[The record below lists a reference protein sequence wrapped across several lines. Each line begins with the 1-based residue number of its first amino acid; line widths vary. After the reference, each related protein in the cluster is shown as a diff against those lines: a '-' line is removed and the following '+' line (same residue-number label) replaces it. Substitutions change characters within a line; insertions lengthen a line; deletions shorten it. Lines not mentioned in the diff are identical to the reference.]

1 MSILTNE
8 KKYQKL
14 FLAGLINGI
23 GDRFSQVASLSLL
36 LQLADSGMSVG
47 ITLALRMLPFLLFG
61 PFSNKMAAKW
71 SRKNL
76 LIFTDA
82 ARAVIAISFFFVENE
97 ADIWIIYSASFLL
110 ASGEALYAPVRKA
123 SIPAIIAPK
132 NLKAVNGLE
141 QVQLGIVLVIGAL
154 AGGVVSYL
162 FGIHAAFLVNIVSFI
177 VAGAFI
183 NRIESLENPQS
194 NAASPSE
201 YKGKGLFSVL
211 FSSSLFIMLM
221 SADIFVPLANGIENV
236 LISVYANNTFF
247 AGDLG
252 VGILYSVLGIGFII
266 SPLLTKYIKSHF
278 LYFAY
283 FSMLMEGFILLAVS
297 QIDSFII
304 IAVLFGLLTIFGGV
318 GNALLDTVIMN
329 ELPQKHQGAYFSFSA
344 TIGNT
349 SLSLSMFTTGL
360 LLNFLEPR
368 ILGAIN
374 GLLYIVFGVVYL
386 LWSFLLIR
394 LKRLQ
399 KGNLLQ

>member
-1 MSILTNE
+1 MFILTTE

-23 GDRFSQVASLSLL
+23 GDRVSQVATLSLI

-61 PFSNKMAAKW
+61 PFSNKIAAIW

-76 LIFTDA
+76 LIFIDA
-82 ARAVIAISFFFVENE
+82 ARAVIAISFFFVENK
-97 ADIWIIYSASFLL
+97 ADIWIIYAASFLL

-132 NLKAVNGLE
+132 NLKGVNGLE
-141 QVQLGIVLVIGAL
+141 QVQLGFVLVIGAL
-154 AGGVVSYL
+154 AGGIVSYL

-183 NRIESLENPQS
+183 NRIESLETPQS
-194 NAASPSE
+194 KAVSPFESKE
-201 YKGKGLFSVL
+201 TGLFSVL
-211 FSSSLFIMLM
+211 FSSSLFIMLL
-221 SADIFVPLANGIENV
+221 SADILVPLANGIENV
-236 LISVYANNTFF
+236 LISVYADSTFF
-247 AGDLG
+247 AGELG
-252 VGILYSVLGIGFII
+252 VGILYSVLGTGFII
-266 SPLLTKYIKSHF
+266 SPLLTKYIKNHF
-278 LYFAY
+278 LFFAY
-283 FSMLMEGFILLAVS
+283 LSMLMEGFILLAVS
-297 QIDSFII
+297 QTGSFMI

-318 GNALLDTVIMN
+318 GNTLLDTVIMN
-329 ELPQKHQGAYFSFSA
+329 ELPSKHQGAYFSFSA

-349 SLSLSMFTTGL
+349 SLGLSMFATGL
-360 LLNFLEPR
+360 LLDVLQPR

-374 GLLYIVFGVVYL
+374 GLLYIAFGGVYL
-386 LWSFLLIR
+386 LWSFQLIR

-399 KGNLLQ
+399 KGKLL

>member
-1 MSILTNE
+1 MSILTKE
-8 KKYQKL
+8 KNYQKL

-61 PFSNKMAAKW
+61 PFSNKIAAKW

-132 NLKAVNGLE
+132 NLKAVNRLE
-141 QVQLGIVLVIGAL
+141 QVQLGFVLVIGAL
-154 AGGVVSYL
+154 AGGIVSYL
-162 FGIHAAFLVNIVSFI
+162 FGIHAAFLVNIVSFV

-194 NAASPSE
+194 NAVSSE
-201 YKGKGLFSVL
+201 YKGNGLFSVL

-221 SADIFVPLANGIENV
+221 SADILVPLANGIENV
-236 LISVYANNTFF
+236 LISVYADSTFF

-252 VGILYSVLGIGFII
+252 VGILYSVLGTGFII
-266 SPLLTKYIKSHF
+266 SPILTKYIKSHF

-283 FSMLMEGFILLAVS
+283 FSMLMEGFILLSVS
-297 QIDSFII
+297 QTDSFII

-349 SLSLSMFTTGL
+349 SLSLSMFATGL
-360 LLNFLEPR
+360 LLNVLQPR

-386 LWSFLLIR
+386 MWSFLLIR
-394 LKRLQ
+394 LKRSQ
-399 KGNLLQ
+399 KSNLL